1 MGFFSN
7 VFLGGLAIYG
17 IRKIKKTNEEEQ
29 QRLAEEME
37 RIRREN
43 EKERRRIEK
52 ARRLEE
58 KRKSCVY
65 HFDKGLTEE
74 EFKNIVL
81 SCTKKIKRIEKVE
94 IDMLSITCSVSSQ
107 SGISQWDFVLDFNDF
122 GYLTGKC
129 YSKAENY
136 DSNIPERLNDLIFEK
151 LEPFIEET
159 KPYEEPDTEEKT
171 ATQKKKKVKK
181 VKKKKNK
188 KAIILFV
195 MILLVAIL
203 SLVGYYEYQK
213 LIPVGYSNIELEG
226 LEYTDVME
234 KLELEGFTNVT
245 SKEISD
251 LPVSREEETNIV
263 TSVNIGNSN
272 TFSST
277 KKYPYNLW
285 IIVEYHTVE
294 TFTPSFTSKAAKG
307 MNYLDVIKEFETDG
321 YTNIKPVPEYDVVV
335 GWLAKDGEVKS
346 IKINGEEKYDEYDHF
361 RPDAEIV
368 ITYHTLRSNKPKE

>member
-17 IRKIKKTNEEEQ
+17 LRKIKKSNEEEQ

-94 IDMLSITCSVSSQ
+94 IDMLSIICSVSSQ
-107 SGISQWDFVLDFNDF
+107 SGISRWDFILDFNDF
-122 GYLTGKC
+122 GCLTGKC

-151 LEPFIEET
+151 LESYVEEA
-159 KPYEEPDTEEKT
+159 KPYVDTDEAET
-171 ATQKKKKVKK
+171 TPQKKNKTKK

-188 KAIILFV
+188 KTIILLI
-195 MILLVAIL
+195 MILLVAI
-203 SLVGYYEYQK
+203 SSFIGYYEYQK
-213 LIPVGYSNIELEG
+213 LIPIGYSNFELEG

-234 KLELEGFTNVT
+234 KLESKGFTNVI

-251 LPVSREEETNIV
+251 LPVSREDETNIV
-263 TSVNIGNSN
+263 TRVNIGNS
-272 TFSST
+272 TSFSSN
-277 KKYPYNLW
+277 KKYPYK
-285 IIVEYHTVE
+285 VR
-294 TFTPSFTSKAAKG
+294 G
-307 MNYLDVIKEFETDG
+307 
-321 YTNIKPVPEYDVVV
+321 
-335 GWLAKDGEVKS
+335 
-346 IKINGEEKYDEYDHF
+346 
-361 RPDAEIV
+361 
-368 ITYHTLRSNKPKE
+368 

>member
-7 VFLGGLAIYG
+7 IFLGSLAIYG
-17 IRKIKKTNEEEQ
+17 LRKIKKSNEEEQ

-65 HFDKGLTEE
+65 HFDKGLTED
-74 EFKNIVL
+74 EFRNIVL

-94 IDMLSITCSVSSQ
+94 IDVLSVTCSVSSQ
-107 SGISQWDFVLDFNDF
+107 SGISQWVFILDFNDF
-122 GYLTGKC
+122 GCLTGKC

-151 LEPFIEET
+151 LEPYVEES
-159 KPYEEPDTEEKT
+159 KPYEEHNDEEETTPRKKT
-171 ATQKKKKVKK
+171 KTKKA
-181 VKKKKNK
+181 KKKKNK
-188 KAIILFV
+188 KAIIILI
-195 MILLVAIL
+195 MILLVVIV
-203 SLVGYYEYQK
+203 SFIGYYEYQK
-213 LIPVGYSNIELEG
+213 LIPIGYSNFELEG
-226 LEYTDVME
+226 LEYTDVVN
-234 KLELEGFTNVT
+234 KLELEGFTNVIP
-245 SKEISD
+245 KEISD
-251 LPVSREEETNIV
+251 LPVSREDETNIV
-263 TSVNIGNSN
+263 TRVNVGNAIN
-272 TFSST
+272 FSSN

-285 IIVEYHTVE
+285 ITVEYHTVE
-294 TFTPSFTSKAAKG
+294 TFTPSYTSKVAKG
-307 MNYLDVIKEFETDG
+307 MNYIDVMKEFESDG
-321 YTNIKPVPEYDVVV
+321 YTNIKLIPEYDIVM

-346 IKINGEEKYDEYDHF
+346 ITINGEEKYDEHDHF

-368 ITYHTLRSNKPKE
+368 ITYHALRSNKPRK

>member
-171 ATQKKKKVKK
+171 ATQ
-181 VKKKKNK
+181 KKKNK